1 VTAVLAGL
9 VLFLAAN
16 VLAALWRVAAGP
28 TPADRLLAPQL
39 FGTTGIAALL
49 LAAEWLASPAL
60 RDVALVLALLAF
72 VTTAAFALR
81 VWGTGE
87 EPGP

>member
-1 VTAVLAGL
+1 VNAVLAGL
-9 VLFLAAN
+9 VLFLVAT
-16 VLAALWRVAAGP
+16 VLAALWRVVAGP

-49 LAAEWLASPAL
+49 LAAEWLAAPAL

-72 VTTAAFALR
+72 VTTTAFALR
-81 VWGTGE
+81 AWGTGE